1 MNRFPYRDHDN
12 CVKDNPNFA
21 RQNQQNMIFA
31 EPMKQHISAVTLLV
45 PDYDKAIAYYVG
57 RLGFRLVEDT
67 LLSNTKRWVVVAPP
81 GSSETGLL
89 LAQTDSQDQREAIGN
104 QTGGRVF
111 LILKTDGFD
120 RDYARFKQAGI
131 KFLEEPRMEPYG
143 KVVVFQDVFGN
154 KWDLIEP
161 LANHP
166 G

>member
-1 MNRFPYRDHDN
+1 
-12 CVKDNPNFA
+12 VKDNPNFA
-21 RQNQQNMIFA
+21 HQSQQNMIFA
-31 EPMKQHISAVTLLV
+31 ELMKQHISVVALLV

-67 LLSNTKRWVVVAPP
+67 PLSSTKRWVVVAPP

-89 LAQTDSQDQREAIGN
+89 LAQADSQDQREAIGN

-120 RDYARFKQAGI
+120 RDYARYKRAGI
-131 KFLEEPRMEPYG
+131 EFLEEPRMETYG
-143 KVVVFQDVFGN
+143 KVVVFRDIFGN